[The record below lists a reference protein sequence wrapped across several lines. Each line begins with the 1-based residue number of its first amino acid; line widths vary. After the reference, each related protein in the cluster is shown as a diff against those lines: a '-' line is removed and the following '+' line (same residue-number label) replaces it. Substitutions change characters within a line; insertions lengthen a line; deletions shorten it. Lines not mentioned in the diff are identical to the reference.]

1 MIGVF
6 ICRCGGNISGTVDC
20 DRVRD
25 IVREEQDVSVARV
38 HDFLCSKPGLEMI
51 KDAIRR
57 RKLSRVVVAC
67 CSPHMHEETFRR
79 IVEEA
84 GLNRHLLVHV
94 NIREQCSWVHKEG
107 ATEKA
112 VNIIKAGINRAR
124 GLEPLEELEVEVCRD
139 VLVIGGGI
147 AGITASLQLAAS
159 GLNVY
164 LVERKP
170 SIGGRMAQLS
180 KTFPTL
186 DCAPCIL
193 SPKMAEV
200 EANPRIRVITNAE
213 VESVSGGPGD
223 FIVAIKIR
231 PRGVD
236 PERCLKCGRCASVC
250 PIEVPDEFEEGLY
263 KRKAIYLPFPQAVPS
278 SYAVD
283 FDHCTRCGACIDACP
298 AEAIDLD
305 EPERV
310 EELKVGAIIVATGF
324 DLLDPERL
332 ENYHPEH
339 PDVITSLQLERL
351 IERELAE
358 GRVLKRSDG
367 KRVKS
372 VAYILCAG
380 SRDPH
385 RGVPYC
391 SAVCCPYAIK
401 QSILLKE
408 YLPYLKIWIYYT
420 DMRMSGR
427 GFETFYAEAREK
439 GVEFIHGRPGEV
451 EVIPESLVVTT
462 EDLDTGLLIRNQ
474 VDLVV
479 LCPALIPSKG
489 LDELASKLGIPL
501 GEDLFVAP
509 KHPKLDPISTLRRGI
524 YAAGAALG
532 PKDIYE
538 SVVDAMAAAS
548 KAYEL
553 LGEGRLRLS
562 PYKPVYVGGCDGCGV
577 CVEVCP
583 LDAIKLE
590 NGEPRVDLVSCDGC
604 GACVSRCP
612 RGALRLP
619 NYTAEGLLREVEAL
633 VSGVEEPVVVGF
645 FDDEISYTAA
655 DSAGTA
661 RLSYSTA
668 IRIIR
673 LPSTALLDRRILL
686 GALALGADGV
696 MICEAEGTP
705 RAELTAKLVEEA
717 RAELV
722 ELGVEGERLYF
733 RPMYLP
739 IYKMLPSFID
749 DYVKRVR
756 ALGRI
761 TEEARSRLLEGIGL
775 KA

>member
-20 DRVRD
+20 DKVRD
-25 IVREEQDVSVARV
+25 IVKGEADVAVARV

-51 KDAIRR
+51 REAIRR
-57 RKLSRVVVAC
+57 RKLEKVVVAC

-79 IVEEA
+79 AVEEA

-94 NIREQCSWVHKEG
+94 NVREQCSWVHREG

-112 VNIIKAGINRAR
+112 LSLIKAGINRAR
-124 GLEPLEELEVEVCRD
+124 ALEPLEEVEVEVRRE
-139 VLVIGGGI
+139 VLVVGGGI
-147 AGITASLQLAAS
+147 AGITASLQVAAS
-159 GLNVY
+159 GLDVH
-164 LVERKP
+164 LVERRP

-213 VESVSGGPGD
+213 VASVSGGPGD
-223 FIVAIKIR
+223 FNVAVRVK

-236 PERCLKCGRCASVC
+236 AERCLKCGRCASVC
-250 PIEVPDEFEEGLY
+250 PVEVPDEFEEGLY
-263 KRKAIYLPFPQAVPS
+263 RRKAIYLPFPQAVPS

-283 FDHCTRCGACIDACP
+283 FEHCTRCGACVEACP
-298 AEAIDLD
+298 ADAIDLD

-310 EELKVGAIIVATGF
+310 EELRVGAIIVATGF
-324 DLLDPERL
+324 DLLDAERL
-332 ENYHPEH
+332 RNYHPEH
-339 PDVITSLQLERL
+339 PDVVTSLQLERL

-358 GRVLKRSDG
+358 GRVLRRSDG
-367 KRVKS
+367 GRVKS

-391 SAVCCPYAIK
+391 SAVCCPYTIK
-401 QSILLKE
+401 QAILLKE
-408 YLPYLKIWIYYT
+408 YLPYLKIWVYYT

-427 GFETFYAEAREK
+427 GFETFYAEARER

-451 EVIPESLVVTT
+451 EIT
-462 EDLDTGLLIRNQ
+462 EGGMGITAEDIDTGLLIRNR

-479 LCPALIPSKG
+479 LCPALIPSRG
-489 LDELASKLGIPL
+489 LEELASKLGIPL

-509 KHPKLDPISTLRRGI
+509 RHPKLDPISTLRRGV

-532 PKDIYE
+532 PKDIHE

-562 PYKPVYVGGCDGCGV
+562 PYKPIYVGGCDGCGV

-590 NGEPRVDLVSCDGC
+590 DETPRVDLVSCDGC

-619 NYTAEGLLREVEAL
+619 NYTAEGLLSEVEAL
-633 VSGVEEPVVVGF
+633 ISGAEEPVVVGL

-668 IRIIR
+668 MRIVRI
-673 LPSTALLDRRILL
+673 PSTALLEGRLLL

-696 MICEAEGTP
+696 MICEAEGTA
-705 RAELTAKLVEEA
+705 RAELTERLVEEMREEL
-717 RAELV
+717 RA
-722 ELGVEGERLYF
+722 LGVEEERLHF
-733 RPMYLP
+733 KPMYLP
-739 IYKMLPSFID
+739 IYKMLPRFID
-749 DYVKRVR
+749 EYVERIR
-756 ALGRI
+756 RLGRVPR
-761 TEEARSRLLEGIGL
+761 EARERLRERVEL

>member
-79 IVEEA
+79 TVEEA

-124 GLEPLEELEVEVCRD
+124 ALEPLEELEVEVCQD

-193 SPKMAEV
+193 SPRMAEV
-200 EANPRIRVITNAE
+200 EANPRIKVITNAE

-223 FIVAIKIR
+223 FAVAIRIR

-332 ENYHPEH
+332 GNYHPEH

-451 EVIPESLVVTT
+451 EVTPEGLVITA

-489 LDELASKLGIPL
+489 LDELASKLGLPL

-532 PKDIYE
+532 PKDIHE

-604 GACVSRCP
+604 GACVSRCS

-668 IRIIR
+668 IRIVR
-673 LPSTALLDRRILL
+673 LPSTTLLDRRLLL
-686 GALALGADGV
+686 GSLALGADGV

-705 RAELTAKLVEEA
+705 RAELTARLVEEV
-717 RAELV
+717 RAELGK
-722 ELGVEGERLYF
+722 LGVEEERLHF
-733 RPMYLP
+733 KPMYLP

-749 DYVKRVR
+749 DYVKRIK
-756 ALGRI
+756 ALGRMPDDI
-761 TEEARSRLLEGIGL
+761 RARLLESIGVE
-775 KA
+775 A